1 MNLLLQL
8 KASTLRIR
16 PGQSQK
22 IRKGKTEL
30 NATINRLHV
39 NDVYREL
46 HPTTAEDTF
55 FSSSCETFT
64 KTDHILSHK
73 IHFNKLQRIEIIQCM
88 LADHSGIKH

>member
-8 KASTLRIR
+8 KASTPRIR

-30 NATINRLHV
+30 NATINQLYV

-46 HPTTAEDTF
+46 HPTAEDTF
-55 FSSSCETFT
+55 FSSSHEAFT